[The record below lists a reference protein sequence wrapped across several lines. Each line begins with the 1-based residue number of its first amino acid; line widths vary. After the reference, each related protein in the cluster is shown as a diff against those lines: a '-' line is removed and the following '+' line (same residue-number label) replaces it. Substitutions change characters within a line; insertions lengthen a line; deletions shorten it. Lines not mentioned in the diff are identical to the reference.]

1 MERKESDFALQVRK
15 QGQDED
21 HDLAG
26 DEVQGDNG
34 EEGGGAAESH
44 HGDRG
49 ALGVEE
55 LIAEDAAHQ
64 AEADGADA
72 AQRHDGGGSSGIQAG
87 SRSRRGGR

>member
-1 MERKESDFALQVRK
+1 MGRKKVTHEASLFRRFRMERKGSDFALQVRQ

-21 HDLAG
+21 HALAG

-34 EEGGGAAESH
+34 EEGGGAAEGH

-55 LIAEDAAHQ
+55 LIAETKPVPK
-64 AEADGADA
+64 AET
-72 AQRHDGGGSSGIQAG
+72 S
-87 SRSRRGGR
+87 